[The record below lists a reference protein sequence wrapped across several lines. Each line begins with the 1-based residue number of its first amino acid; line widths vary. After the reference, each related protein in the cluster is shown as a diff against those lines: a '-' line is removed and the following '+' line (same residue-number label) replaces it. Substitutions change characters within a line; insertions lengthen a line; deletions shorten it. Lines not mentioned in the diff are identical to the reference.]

1 MMKNKILDTE
11 IVVKTHRVIEAQE
24 IPGTD
29 FVYYEDIKEIN
40 KNGKEH
46 TEKNTGFT
54 SKENILAVS
63 ELNPISW
70 KIKAPKMYDNIATIA
85 AIKKSNFNSVLK
97 GKKHITEVIEPA
109 NEISYP
115 VTEDYMLVLWN
126 GASHKIANLN
136 YDFIPIP
143 ISFGYIDGSIDN
155 EIYNLDK
162 LLDILKNDEPLVLK
176 SRKDCI
182 PYYPYVI
189 GASFTTNG
197 IGTIRLSSK
206 SWVDIE
212 EERYGH
218 MSIHDYYRNELK
230 KELEESYNDDI

>member
-143 ISFGYIDGSIDN
+143 ISFGYID
-155 EIYNLDK
+155 
-162 LLDILKNDEPLVLK
+162 
-176 SRKDCI
+176 
-182 PYYPYVI
+182 
-189 GASFTTNG
+189 
-197 IGTIRLSSK
+197 
-206 SWVDIE
+206 
-212 EERYGH
+212 
-218 MSIHDYYRNELK
+218 
-230 KELEESYNDDI
+230 

>member
-40 KNGKEH
+40 KNGEEY

-85 AIKKSNFNSVLK
+85 AIRKSNFNSVLE

-162 LLDILKNDEPLVLK
+162 LLDILKNDEHVVNREDLTI
-176 SRKDCI
+176 SDI
-182 PYYPYVI
+182 PYYNCDEYKTKSIEFLYLLPQDIYEKTCSMDSFLIHKYILENVI
-189 GASFTTNG
+189 SA
-197 IGTIRLSSK
+197 
-206 SWVDIE
+206 DICKL
-212 EERYGH
+212 
-218 MSIHDYYRNELK
+218 N
-230 KELEESYNDDI
+230 KE